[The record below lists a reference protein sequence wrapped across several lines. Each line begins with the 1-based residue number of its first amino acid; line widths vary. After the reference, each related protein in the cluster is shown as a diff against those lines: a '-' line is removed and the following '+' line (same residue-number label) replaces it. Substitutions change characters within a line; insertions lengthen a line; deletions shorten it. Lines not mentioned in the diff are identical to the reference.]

1 MKELLKIPKN
11 QRWRTLSYQSQTSIM
26 ELIIS
31 MVEIKIRRGF
41 SLFLLMQNKM
51 AAPEANMSGAIVR
64 ENAFTSRFEFSPING
79 NCSDDKE
86 YS

>member
-1 MKELLKIPKN
+1 
-11 QRWRTLSYQSQTSIM
+11 
-26 ELIIS
+26 
-31 MVEIKIRRGF
+31 MVF